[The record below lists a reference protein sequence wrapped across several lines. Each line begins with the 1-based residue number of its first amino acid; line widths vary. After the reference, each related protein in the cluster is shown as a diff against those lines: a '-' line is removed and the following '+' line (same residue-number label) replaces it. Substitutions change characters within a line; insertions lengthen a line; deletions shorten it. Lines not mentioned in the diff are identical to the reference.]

1 MGQPRMDKPE
11 ILATLAGQGGV
22 VLLRVSLIFA
32 LFRLFAFFCLFL
44 FLYFFSTR
52 YIRDSSFTKQE
63 RKLHI
68 IMNQL
73 IIV

>member
-32 LFRLFAFFCLFL
+32 LFRLFAFFCLF
-44 FLYFFSTR
+44 
-52 YIRDSSFTKQE
+52 
-63 RKLHI
+63 
-68 IMNQL
+68 
-73 IIV
+73 

>member
-22 VLLRVSLIFA
+22 VVLRVSLNFA

-63 RKLHI
+63 CKMHI
-68 IMNQL
+68 ILNQI